1 MCRAAEPDAA
11 PRWRF
16 FEGHSCLVRAYR
28 ANARPSCKAV
38 ILNLSPLS
46 NPHSDITDLGVLRK
60 MLMGSLAFLLY
71 WI

>member
-1 MCRAAEPDAA
+1 MSSTGLASERETFLQG
-11 PRWRF
+11 RHTQL
-16 FEGHSCLVRAYR
+16 E
-28 ANARPSCKAV
+28 
-38 ILNLSPLS
+38 PLS